1 MVQSGRIERVLS
13 VGNIFWSANETL
25 NQMLYQATHWG
36 FIDISAAIYYVPR
49 NLIYRLMHEFY
60 AITGYPLSI
69 NMGLDDHKRTIFQ
82 IFLKELECTLITI
95 QDIDPTSEQFII
107 PCSIDEDREE
117 KIKQVIIALT
127 KHRSYLDC
135 TKQGMSKIPLI
146 QRIINFFKRRF

>member
-1 MVQSGRIERVLS
+1 MVQSERIERVLS
-13 VGNIFWSANETL
+13 IGNIFWSANETL

-60 AITGYPLSI
+60 VITGYQLSI
-69 NMGLDDHKRTIFQ
+69 NIGLDDHKRTIFQ
-82 IFLKELECTLITI
+82 IFLKELGCTLITI
-95 QDIDPTSEQFII
+95 RDIDSTSDQFII

-117 KIKQVIIALT
+117 KIKQVITALT
-127 KHRSYLDC
+127 KHQSYLDC

-146 QRIINFFKRRF
+146 QRIINFFKRR